1 MVGRRERY
9 KGRRDP
15 HVAGIPHEEA
25 GQDRP
30 GLCVL
35 PQPATEAIEG
45 SEQRKGFLGR
55 ATKASGWDLRGVP
68 AGDVEPG
75 EAGEEGHDER
85 DPAGGASGGGRG
97 RLLGAA
103 VLTPHGAG
111 KRLHGGGR
119 GDLRAPARAGLCFPL
134 LLLTALHFLPLKKT
148 VKVSQKKWQRLKGDS
163 QVS

>member
-55 ATKASGWDLRGVP
+55 ATKAGGWDLRGVP

-75 EAGEEGHDER
+75 EAGEEGHDDR
-85 DPAGGASGGGRG
+85 DPAGGASGGGRV

-119 GDLRAPARAGLCFPL
+119 GDLRRWALFSSPAADSSAFP
-134 LLLTALHFLPLKKT
+134 AAKKT
-148 VKVSQKKWQRLKGDS
+148 IEVSQKKRQRWKGDS
-163 QVS
+163 QES